1 MDNNSNT
8 QPDLL
13 LQEIAQEQPGF
24 TYDRDSIAV
33 EVTATAMLLKRVPIK
48 VFTILGGLLG
58 MGTFMGFMV
67 LVGMNTPG
75 AGILFLIFGLC
86 LLGTAELLIR
96 SNREALAAS
105 FGISL
110 YITGYVLLA
119 FGVGQLTDSSTG
131 AALALA
137 CAAAVAIAV
146 SVSAIGVFIAV
157 LVLNGSLL
165 SLIFSHEV
173 YPLTHGL
180 IALLALVL
188 AFLSLNE
195 ARLIAASR
203 RFALVLGPVRM
214 GVIFSLVMTL
224 ALFVHQKFFS
234 TTITYFWVSS
244 LILIACLLLLVYRV
258 LRDVAILSP
267 KAKLLI
273 YTCAVLL
280 LAPFILTPSVPG
292 ALLILLASFY
302 IGHKPGFWVGLLAL
316 AYFII
321 LYYYDLN
328 MTLLAKSGVLVASG
342 LLFLGGFILLNNYLK
357 RHVD

>member
-1 MDNNSNT
+1 MDKNDNT
-8 QPDLL
+8 QLDTLL
-13 LQEIAQEQPGF
+13 EEIAQEQPGF
-24 TYDRDSIAV
+24 TYDRDSIAA
-33 EVTATAMLLKRVPIK
+33 ENTATASLLKRVPMK
-48 VFTILGGLLG
+48 VLAILGGLLG
-58 MGTFMGFMV
+58 MGTFIGFLLAAGLYNSSVGMLFLGLCG
-67 LVGMNTPG
+67 LVG
-75 AGILFLIFGLC
+75 
-86 LLGTAELLIR
+86 AEWLIR
-96 SNREALAAS
+96 TNKEAAVDS
-105 FGISL
+105 VGVSL
-110 YITGYVLLA
+110 YITGYALLA
-119 FGVGQLTDSSTG
+119 VGIGQLTDSITG

-137 CAAAVAIAV
+137 CASAVAIGV
-146 SVSAIGVFIAV
+146 SVSAIGVFLAV

-173 YPLTHGL
+173 YPLAHGL
-180 IALLALVL
+180 IALLALIL
-188 AFLSLNE
+188 TYLSLNE

-214 GVIFSLVMTL
+214 GVIFSLVITL

-258 LRDVAILSP
+258 LRDVAVFSP
-267 KAKLLI
+267 KTKLVV

-316 AYFII
+316 VYFII

-328 MTLLAKSGVLVASG
+328 MTLLSKSGVLVASG

-357 RHVD
+357 RHAD

>member
-1 MDNNSNT
+1 MVNNDNT
-8 QPDLL
+8 PLDAL

-24 TYDRDSIAV
+24 TYDRDSIAA
-33 EVTATAMLLKRVPIK
+33 ENTATASLLKRVPMK
-48 VFTILGGLLG
+48 VLTILGGLLG
-58 MGTFMGFMV
+58 MSTFIGF
-67 LVGMNTPG
+67 LLAAGLYNSGFGM
-75 AGILFLIFGLC
+75 LFFGLC
-86 LLGTAELLIR
+86 SLVGAELLIR
-96 SNREALAAS
+96 TNKEGAGDSI
-105 FGISL
+105 GISL
-110 YITGYVLLA
+110 YITGYALLA
-119 FGVGQLTDSSTG
+119 VGVGQLTDSSMG
-131 AALALA
+131 AAMALT
-137 CAAAVAIAV
+137 CAAAVTIGV
-146 SVSAIGVFIAV
+146 SVSAMGVFIAV

-188 AFLSLNE
+188 TFLSLNE

-244 LILIACLLLLVYRV
+244 LILMACLLLLVYRV

-267 KAKLLI
+267 KTKLVI

-342 LLFLGGFILLNNYLK
+342 LLFLGGFILLDSYLK
-357 RHVD
+357 RYAD